1 MTRFIAA
8 VICAAGFSQI
18 DVEARLH
25 APLLSESYHAVPAS
39 QMVVR
44 DTAVAMPTLQGSS
57 SEWLKEFDK
66 VPSELRRAASRPSPT
81 KPHRLDAS
89 LFPPGTRL
97 VPASA
102 VERIFTGAGV
112 EENWSAFRTQ
122 FKSRGWLAFSD
133 ALLAG
138 DRLDALVYYEARCG
152 GLCGEGGY
160 AWLRRD
166 TVSSP
171 WRIEKKIVSW
181 MS

>member
-1 MTRFIAA
+1 VTPLIAA

-18 DVEARLH
+18 DAEARLH
-25 APLLSESYHAVPAS
+25 ATLLGDSYHAVPAS
-39 QMVVR
+39 QMVVK
-44 DTAVAMPTLQGSS
+44 DMAVAMPSVQGSS
-57 SEWLKEFDK
+57 SEWLKEFEK
-66 VPSELRRAASRPSPT
+66 VPSELRRAASRHSPT
-81 KPHRLDAS
+81 KPHRLDPS

-102 VERIFTGAGV
+102 VERIFTGGGV
-112 EENWSAFRTQ
+112 EENWSAFNSQ

-133 ALLAG
+133 ALLTG

-166 TVSSP
+166 SVRSP